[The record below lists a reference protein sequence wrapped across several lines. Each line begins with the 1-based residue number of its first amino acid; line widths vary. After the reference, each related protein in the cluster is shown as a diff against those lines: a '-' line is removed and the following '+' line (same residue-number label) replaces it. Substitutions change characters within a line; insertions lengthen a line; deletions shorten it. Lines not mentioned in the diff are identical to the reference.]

1 MRILIIDDEP
11 SVADLFSRLA
21 AIHGFTDIDI
31 VSTSEEAVTHVLRA
45 RYDLIT
51 LDIRMPG
58 ASGLEIIAILR
69 NMNPHAVIAV
79 ISGHLPEQI
88 PDEVLSCV
96 DTMLAKPV
104 PLEIFTQLL
113 EGALQVSEMMVRL
126 RDLGSHPIAIV
137 N

>member
-1 MRILIIDDEP
+1 
-11 SVADLFSRLA
+11 
-21 AIHGFTDIDI
+21 
-31 VSTSEEAVTHVLRA
+31 
-45 RYDLIT
+45 
-51 LDIRMPG
+51 
-58 ASGLEIIAILR
+58 
-69 NMNPHAVIAV
+69 MNPHAVIAV

>member
-1 MRILIIDDEP
+1 VRILIIDDEP

-58 ASGLEIIAILR
+58 ASGLEIIAILH

-79 ISGHLPEQI
+79 ISGHLHCHCQLT
-88 PDEVLSCV
+88 DER
-96 DTMLAKPV
+96 TV
-104 PLEIFTQLL
+104 PRYPASPRQRS
-113 EGALQVSEMMVRL
+113 AR
-126 RDLGSHPIAIV
+126 RPSHGDDRR
-137 N
+137 